1 VLGVLV
7 EILGGDTVAG
17 RRRIAGERQ
26 VFLEHLAGRASDLY
40 VGTAAVKRILL

>member
-7 EILGGDTVAG
+7 EILGGNTVAR

-40 VGTAAVKRILL
+40 VGTVAVKGMLL